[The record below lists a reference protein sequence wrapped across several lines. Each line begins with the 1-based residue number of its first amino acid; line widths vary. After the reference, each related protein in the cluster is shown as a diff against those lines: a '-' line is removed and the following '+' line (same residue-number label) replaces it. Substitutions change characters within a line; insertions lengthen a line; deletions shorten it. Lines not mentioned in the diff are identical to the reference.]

1 MVNSLKKAFCAMGVV
16 DLSEAAKVLAELSD
30 KYSDTDVLVHY
41 SDESCHCPVGWE
53 PVTGIRINSNG
64 QSHYDVFKH
73 LGYECHRHDE
83 CGIPEDFIERF
94 NQMSEQEREENFLVK
109 CGDSISEVADMN
121 GDWTMDDGDSYK
133 VKKFGRLYMAELLSV
148 FND

>member
-1 MVNSLKKAFCAMGVV
+1 MGVV
-16 DLSEAAKVLAELSD
+16 DLSEAAKVLAEFCD
-30 KYSDTDVLVHY
+30 KYSDTYVLVHY
-41 SDESCHCPVGWE
+41 SDESCQCPVGWE
-53 PVTGIRINSNG
+53 PVTGIRTNSNG

-94 NQMSEQEREENFLVK
+94 NEMKEQERDENFLVR
-109 CGDSISEVADMN
+109 CGDSIYEVVDMN
-121 GDWTMDDGDSYK
+121 DDWTEVDGDSYK
-133 VKKFGRLYMAELLSV
+133 VKKFGELNLAESVSV